1 MGGRALPLMPENV
14 LLVNMV
20 IVTGA
25 AGFIGS
31 AVVNRLNQMGT
42 DDILLV
48 DHLGSGEKWKNLVS
62 LRFRDYIEKGCFLK
76 KIEDAGSKW
85 PFSGS
90 VDEIDGII
98 HLGACSSTTEQD
110 VSYLVSNNFEY
121 SKKLALF
128 ALAHNIRFICASSA
142 ATYGDGSKGFEDDES
157 RLDDLRPLNP
167 YGYSKHLFDI
177 WARGAGAL
185 DKIVSLK
192 YFNVFGPNEY
202 HKGEMRSLVIKAYE
216 QIASTGA
223 VRLFRSHRDDYA
235 DGEQRRDFIYIKD
248 AVDMTLHF
256 FDNRGATGI
265 FNIGSGRASSWNEL
279 AVAIFSAMGRE
290 ERIEYI
296 DMPDSVREKYQYYTC
311 ADISKLRGC
320 GYSKAVIGL
329 SRAVEDYVKNY
340 LFSHKRLGE

>member
-1 MGGRALPLMPENV
+1 MGGRTLPLMPENV
-14 LLVNMV
+14 LFVHMV

-31 AVVNRLNQMGT
+31 AVVNRLNQMGK

-48 DHLGSGEKWKNLVS
+48 DHLGSGEKWKNLAP
-62 LRFRDYIEKGCFLK
+62 LRFRDYIEKDYFLK

-90 VDEIDGII
+90 VDDIDGII

-110 VSYLVSNNFEY
+110 ASYLISNNFEY

-128 ALAHNIRFICASSA
+128 ALTHSIRFICASSA
-142 ATYGDGSKGFEDDES
+142 AAYGDGSNGFGDDES
-157 RLDDLRPLNP
+157 RLDDFRPLNP

-177 WARGAGAL
+177 WAKGAGVL
-185 DKIVSLK
+185 NKIASLK

-216 QIASTGA
+216 QIIAGGSL
-223 VRLFRSHRDDYA
+223 RLFRSHRDDYA
-235 DGEQRRDFIYIKD
+235 DGEQMRDFIYIKD
-248 AVDMTLHF
+248 AADMTLYF
-256 FDNRGATGI
+256 LNNRGANGI

-279 AVAIFSAMGRE
+279 AVAIFSAMGKPL
-290 ERIEYI
+290 RIEYI
-296 DMPDSVREKYQYYTC
+296 DIPDSVREKYQYYTC

-320 GYSKAVIGL
+320 GYSKAVTGL
-329 SRAVEDYVKNY
+329 SGAVEDYVKNY
-340 LFSHKRLGE
+340 LVSHKRLGE